1 MIASYMITRS
11 ADHGF
16 RSHHEFIQG
25 VGGMK
30 KMTLTLASMAL
41 MASVS
46 GCELSG
52 KTTVPDTPRPLSDQE
67 RAATVV
73 MKYLGEQAVTYKDPA
88 NLTKFTSLMGTKAA
102 ADAKR
107 QDGAFDQNILR
118 NHVTCTV
125 KNVSVKYV
133 GHPVTGQFVFRGRE
147 DLFGNSDLIQITGS
161 VHVDQ
166 YYTLS
171 NIGGQW
177 RIIGYEPTPPTK
189 K

>member
-1 MIASYMITRS
+1 
-11 ADHGF
+11 
-16 RSHHEFIQG
+16 
-25 VGGMK
+25 
-30 KMTLTLASMAL
+30 MTLTLASMVL

-46 GCELSG
+46 GCGLSG
-52 KTTVPDTPRPLSDQE
+52 KTTVPNTPGPLGDQD

-73 MKYLGEQAVTYKDPA
+73 MKYLEEQAVTYKEPA
-88 NLTKFTSLMGTKAA
+88 SLTKFTSLMGTKAA

-118 NHVTCTV
+118 NQVTCTV
-125 KNVSVKYV
+125 KNTSVKYV
-133 GHPVTGQFVFRGRE
+133 GHPVTGQLVFRGQE
-147 DLFGNSDLIQITGS
+147 DLSGNSDLIHITGS

-171 NIGGQW
+171 NIGGEW
-177 RIIGYEPTPPTK
+177 KIIGYEPTPHTK